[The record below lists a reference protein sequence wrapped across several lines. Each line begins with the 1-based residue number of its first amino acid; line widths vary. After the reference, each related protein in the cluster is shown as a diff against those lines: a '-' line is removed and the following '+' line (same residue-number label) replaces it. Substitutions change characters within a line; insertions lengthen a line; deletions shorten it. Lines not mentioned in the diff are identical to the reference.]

1 MSHPT
6 LAPSLPPL
14 SWHVTGLVAR
24 ECANVMVVVC
34 TRPLN
39 ASHMGALDAAV
50 PAPYTEV
57 HTGRAEYLVVH

>member
-1 MSHPT
+1 M
-6 LAPSLPPL
+6 
-14 SWHVTGLVAR
+14 TGLVAR
-24 ECANVMVVVC
+24 ECANVMLVVC